1 MSGSSVVLAGGAT
14 HNNAI
19 GRPRHKQMVALLDS
33 LVFRSVL
40 QSYFTLYFKNV
51 KKDIDY
57 QIYKCHLLDFCKP
70 VFLNDLR
77 KKAR

>member
-1 MSGSSVVLAGGAT
+1 MSGGSVVLAGGAT
-14 HNNAI
+14 HNNSI
-19 GRPRHKQMVALLDS
+19 GRPRHKQMV
-33 LVFRSVL
+33 VFRSVL

-51 KKDIDY
+51 KKNIDY